1 MAMRCA
7 ERVGTCTMLWQHE
20 FYMVNEPGHG
30 AYVYQALEFKVGIN
44 LSPDE
49 VARLASQEVTFL
61 RFNSGAR
68 VVSCAQVVGSER

>member
-7 ERVGTCTMLWQHE
+7 ERAGTCTMLWKHE

-44 LSPDE
+44 LPPDE
-49 VARLASQEVTFL
+49 VGDGHQRIRGRFGYVALRMRL
-61 RFNSGAR
+61 R
-68 VVSCAQVVGSER
+68 CM